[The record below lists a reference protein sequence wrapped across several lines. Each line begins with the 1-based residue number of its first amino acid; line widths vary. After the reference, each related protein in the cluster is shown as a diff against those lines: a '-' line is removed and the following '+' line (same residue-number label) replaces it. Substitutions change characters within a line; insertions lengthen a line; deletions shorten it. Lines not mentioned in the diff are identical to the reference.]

1 MVLGWRRAFCTSIP
15 KDRERDSPII
25 KEKSE
30 TNPSPTIGSRFGG
43 FFSNP
48 STPRMQSQPVFS
60 PTLRCRTTVNTPSAR
75 PNAAVQPSSAPQS
88 PKLRCK
94 TRIAPRFFTRSTPSS
109 PRSPNTFSL
118 LKSSL
123 RLSKS
128 RCEICLESL
137 KTGQGTAIFT
147 AECRHSFH
155 FPCIAAQVRKQCSL
169 ICPVCNSTWK
179 EIHLSP
185 STPSPTQNR
194 AQDFEQ
200 KRDVKK
206 PILKVYND
214 DEPLSSP
221 TSGARFNPIPESDE
235 YEDVNDDFPGF
246 FAANNV
252 VLKEVKMQKVEFG
265 LLSETAVV
273 SVGKSSETYAVVLKI
288 RAPEAST
295 KHARRAPIDLVTVVN
310 VGRSMNLEKIH
321 LMKKAMRTVVSSL
334 TAADR
339 FSIVAFS
346 STSKRLL
353 PLRRMTTA
361 GKKSARRII
370 DAIIPLDDSAT
381 SAMDSLKKAAKVME
395 DRREKNPAA
404 AFVLFSDGHRGGS
417 AVSHTL
423 FSEIPL
429 HSVNLSVS
437 INELPD
443 ETLAKCITNSL
454 SIVIQDLKFQLGFTP
469 DSAPSEIS
477 AIYSSH
483 GGQPIFIG
491 SGPSWCI
498 MGDLCSN
505 EEREVL
511 IELKVQSP
519 FAVGATVAHRRLSV
533 RCQYKDPS
541 TQELMIHD
549 KEGAILIP
557 CPRVIGSSFSR
568 ESQRLRCLFVT
579 TRALAESRRMTDRND
594 IAGAYHMLASAR
606 ALILQSGSGEEFVRG
621 LESELADLSWRRQD
635 QALQRRNNLNHSH
648 EREAEP
654 LTPTSA
660 WRAAERLAKLAIM
673 KKSLNRVSDLHGFEN
688 ARF

>member
-1 MVLGWRRAFCTSIP
+1 MVLGWRRAFCTSVP
-15 KDRERDSPII
+15 KDQERDSPII
-25 KEKSE
+25 KEKPE
-30 TNPSPTIGSRFGG
+30 TNPSLSIGSRFGG

-48 STPRMQSQPVFS
+48 STPRMQSQLVFS
-60 PTLRCRTTVNTPSAR
+60 PTLRCRTTVNTPSER
-75 PNAAVQPSSAPQS
+75 LAAVVQASSAPQS

-94 TRIAPRFFTRSTPSS
+94 TRIGPRFFNRSTPSS
-109 PRSPNTFSL
+109 PRSPSTFYL
-118 LKSSL
+118 LKTSL

-128 RCEICLESL
+128 RCEICLEGL
-137 KTGQGTAIFT
+137 KTGQGNAIFT

-169 ICPVCNSTWK
+169 TCPICNSTWK
-179 EIHLSP
+179 DIHLSP
-185 STPSPTQNR
+185 STPAPSQNR

-206 PILKVYND
+206 AILKVYND
-214 DEPLSSP
+214 DESLSSP
-221 TSGARFNPIPESDE
+221 TYGERFNPIPESDE
-235 YEDVNDDFPGF
+235 YEDRNDEFPGF

-265 LLSETAVV
+265 LFPETAVV
-273 SVGKSSETYAVVLKI
+273 SVRKSSETYAVVLKI
-288 RAPEAST
+288 RAPEASS

-310 VGRSMNLEKIH
+310 VGRSMNLEKVH

-353 PLRRMTTA
+353 PLRRMTTT
-361 GKKSARRII
+361 GKKAARRII

-381 SAMDSLKKAAKVME
+381 STVDSLKKAVKVIE
-395 DRREKNPAA
+395 DRREKNLVAA
-404 AFVLFSDGHRGGS
+404 IMLFSDGHRGGS
-417 AVSHTL
+417 AVSHSL
-423 FSEIPL
+423 LSEIPL
-429 HSVNLSVS
+429 HSVNLSVGM
-437 INELPD
+437 NELPD

-454 SIVIQDLKFQLGFTP
+454 SIVIQDLKFQLVFTP
-469 DSAPSEIS
+469 DSAPGEVS
-477 AIYSSH
+477 AVYSSH
-483 GGQPIFIG
+483 GGRPTFLG
-491 SGPSWCI
+491 SGASWCK
-498 MGDLCSN
+498 MGDLCSG

-511 IELKVQSP
+511 IELKVQSS

-541 TQELMIHD
+541 TQELIHD
-549 KEGAILIP
+549 KEGAIGVP
-557 CPRVIGSSFSR
+557 CPRVIGSSSTR
-568 ESQRLRCLFVT
+568 ESQSLRCLFVT
-579 TRALAESRRMTDRND
+579 TRALAESRRMADRND
-594 IAGAYHMLASAR
+594 IAGAYHMLTSAR

-621 LESELADLSWRRQD
+621 LEAELSELSSRRQD
-635 QALQRRNNLNHSH
+635 QPQQRRNNH
-648 EREAEP
+648 EKEAET

>member
-1 MVLGWRRAFCTSIP
+1 MVLGWRRAFCTSVP
-15 KDRERDSPII
+15 KDQERDSPII
-25 KEKSE
+25 REKSE

-43 FFSNP
+43 FSRILRP
-48 STPRMQSQPVFS
+48 QPVFS
-60 PTLRCRTTVNTPSAR
+60 PTLRCRTTGNAPSTR
-75 PNAAVQPSSAPQS
+75 PAAAVQASSAPQS

-94 TRIAPRFFTRSTPSS
+94 TRIGSKFFNRSTPSS
-109 PRSPNTFSL
+109 PRSPSTFSL

-123 RLSKS
+123 RLSKN
-128 RCEICLESL
+128 RCEICLEGL

-169 ICPVCNSTWK
+169 TCPICNSTWK

-185 STPSPTQNR
+185 STPVQTQNR
-194 AQDFEQ
+194 AQDFEP

-206 PILKVYND
+206 SVLKVYND

-221 TSGARFNPIPESDE
+221 TSGERFNPIPESDE
-235 YEDVNDDFPGF
+235 YEDRNEEFPGF

-252 VLKEVKMQKVEFG
+252 VLKEVQMQKVEFG

-288 RAPEAST
+288 RAPVANARHS
-295 KHARRAPIDLVTVVN
+295 RRAPIDLVTVLN
-310 VGRSMNLEKIH
+310 VSRSMNLEKIH

-361 GKKSARRII
+361 GKKAARRII
-370 DAIIPLDDSAT
+370 DAIIPLDDRAT
-381 SAMDSLKKAAKVME
+381 NAMDSLKKAAKVIE
-395 DRREKNPAA
+395 DRREKNPATA
-404 AFVLFSDGHRGGS
+404 MMLFSDGHHSGS
-417 AVSHTL
+417 AVVRSL
-423 FSEIPL
+423 FSDIPL

-437 INELPD
+437 IND
-443 ETLAKCITNSL
+443 ENLTKCITNSL

-469 DSAPSEIS
+469 DSAPGEIS
-477 AIYSSH
+477 AVYSSH
-483 GGQPIFIG
+483 GGRPTFLG
-491 SGPSWCI
+491 SGPSWCM

-505 EEREVL
+505 EERDVL
-511 IELKVQSP
+511 IELKVQSQ
-519 FAVGATVAHRRLSV
+519 FAGGATVAHRRLSV
-533 RCQYKDPS
+533 RCQYKDSS
-541 TQELMIHD
+541 TQELIHD
-549 KEGAILIP
+549 KEGAIVVP
-557 CPRVIGSSFSR
+557 CPRVIGSSSTR

-579 TRALAESRRMTDRND
+579 TRALAESRRRADRSD

-621 LESELADLSWRRQD
+621 LEAELSALNWRRHD
-635 QALQRRNNLNHSH
+635 QAQQRRNND

>member
-1 MVLGWRRAFCTSIP
+1 MVLGWRRAFCTSVP
-15 KDRERDSPII
+15 KDQERDSPII

-30 TNPSPTIGSRFGG
+30 TNPSLSIGSRFGG

-60 PTLRCRTTVNTPSAR
+60 PTLRCRTTANTPSAR
-75 PNAAVQPSSAPQS
+75 PAAVAQASSAPQS

-94 TRIAPRFFTRSTPSS
+94 TRIAPRFFNRSTPSS
-109 PRSPNTFSL
+109 PRSPSFSL

-123 RLSKS
+123 RLSKN
-128 RCEICLESL
+128 RCEICLERL

-169 ICPVCNSTWK
+169 TCPICNSTWK

-185 STPSPTQNR
+185 STPTPTQNR

-206 PILKVYND
+206 SILKVYND

-235 YEDVNDDFPGF
+235 YEDRNDEFPGF

-252 VLKEVKMQKVEFG
+252 VLKELEMQKVEFG

-273 SVGKSSETYAVVLKI
+273 SVGKCSETYAVVLKI
-288 RAPEAST
+288 RAPEASS
-295 KHARRAPIDLVTVVN
+295 KHARRASIDLVTVVN
-310 VGRSMNLEKIH
+310 VGRSMNSEKIH

-361 GKKSARRII
+361 GKKAARRII

-381 SAMDSLKKAAKVME
+381 SAMDSLKKAAKVIE

-404 AFVLFSDGHRGGS
+404 AIMLFSDGHRGGS
-417 AVSHTL
+417 AVSHSL

-429 HSVNLSVS
+429 HSVKLSVG

-469 DSAPSEIS
+469 DSAPGEVS
-477 AIYSSH
+477 AVYSSH
-483 GGQPIFIG
+483 GGRPTLIG
-491 SGPSWCI
+491 SGQSWCM
-498 MGDLCSN
+498 MGDLCSD

-519 FAVGATVAHRRLSV
+519 FAGGATVAHRRLSV

-541 TQELMIHD
+541 TQELIHD
-549 KEGAILIP
+549 KEGAIAVP
-557 CPRVIGSSFSR
+557 CPRVIGSASTR

-579 TRALAESRRMTDRND
+579 TRALAESRRMADRSD

-606 ALILQSGSGEEFVRG
+606 ALILQSGSGSGEEFVRG
-621 LESELADLSWRRQD
+621 LEAELSELSLRRHD
-635 QALQRRNNLNHSH
+635 QAQQRRNNH